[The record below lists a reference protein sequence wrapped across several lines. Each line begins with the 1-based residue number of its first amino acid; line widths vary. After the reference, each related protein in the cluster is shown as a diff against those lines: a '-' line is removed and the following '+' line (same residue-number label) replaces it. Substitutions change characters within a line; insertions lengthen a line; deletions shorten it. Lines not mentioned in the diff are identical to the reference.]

1 MDNMKFQFASP
12 IFMIIFLAT
21 SFSYAKDR
29 FVPAIQVDD
38 MVITQYEID
47 QRAAFF
53 GLLNFP
59 GDHKKLAKKSLV
71 DDRLKKRAS
80 EKLGVKIKPEALNY
94 EMEIF
99 ANRVNLTVDQ
109 FVDQLKKAG
118 IDRITW
124 ENYMQVPVIWF
135 ETVNRKFAT
144 EISSSINNQI
154 TENQLITGSEI
165 QVLLTEIIIPV
176 QLGFEEEANA
186 KIQDL
191 RKIKSIEKFSEAAT
205 LYSAAPTRGV
215 GGKVKWQKLSDLPS
229 ALRPLIIGLSM
240 GEVSEP
246 LPIPGGIAIFQLRD
260 LRENNLK
267 KKNAKFVKYVE
278 FIFKKNPKTKN
289 LLNSDLMVCD
299 DLYSFLK
306 NTKNAELTQKNVRF
320 SSLSENIRTTLSNLD
335 ENEFVIE
342 DNDVTTSKLIMVC
355 GRSEKETTLKS
366 DKNEINRSFANKRL
380 LNLANSYLEN
390 LRQEARIVFK

>member
-59 GDHKKLAKKSLV
+59 GDHKKLAKKSLI

-94 EMEIF
+94 EMVIF

-191 RKIKSIEKFSEAAT
+191 RKIKSKS
-205 LYSAAPTRGV
+205 
-215 GGKVKWQKLSDLPS
+215 
-229 ALRPLIIGLSM
+229 
-240 GEVSEP
+240 
-246 LPIPGGIAIFQLRD
+246 
-260 LRENNLK
+260 
-267 KKNAKFVKYVE
+267 
-278 FIFKKNPKTKN
+278 
-289 LLNSDLMVCD
+289 LN
-299 DLYSFLK
+299 
-306 NTKNAELTQKNVRF
+306 
-320 SSLSENIRTTLSNLD
+320 
-335 ENEFVIE
+335 
-342 DNDVTTSKLIMVC
+342 
-355 GRSEKETTLKS
+355 
-366 DKNEINRSFANKRL
+366 
-380 LNLANSYLEN
+380 
-390 LRQEARIVFK
+390 